1 MNNIDPVS
9 KSLRNI
15 NELRSPITPT
25 AVKDNSQT
33 CPKVIEKK
41 FFSSNEEIDIP
52 KPEIKILQT
61 EKQETPDTV
70 NSLKNT
76 NFLQTP
82 LETKDKPKPMLRT
95 QRKSLSGLF
104 PQSLIGTNSALKKI
118 ATGVLKSPTP
128 NNNFHELAETNRNN
142 NEVEIIQRNK
152 TINEI
157 NDMPPSQFYSTRS
170 LFGKSRKTV
179 VGIRKNTKVS
189 HEDLAENPYKEDEFM
204 KTNKFLQGIRKIDE
218 SEIPFSKM
226 GSSNNLLASG
236 RLIMGKNSMSEII
249 LTKDQMNL
257 AKNLNMKKNNVSI
270 SDRDHLASPPN
281 NTPNG
286 RRNSNRIR
294 MSIKKGEF
302 KNLMDKSA
310 SSNEDS
316 KKHLYNIAEIEI
328 AAVKNLSD

>member
-9 KSLRNI
+9 RSLRNI
-15 NELRSPITPT
+15 NELKSPITPT
-25 AVKDNSQT
+25 TIKDNSQT

-41 FFSSNEEIDIP
+41 FFSSNEEIDIL

-82 LETKDKPKPMLRT
+82 LETKDKPHKPMLRT

-104 PQSLIGTNSALKKI
+104 PQSVMGSNFPIKKI

-128 NNNFHELAETNRNN
+128 NNNFQELSETNRND

-157 NDMPPSQFYSTRS
+157 TDMPPSQFYSTRS

-179 VGIRKNTKVS
+179 LGIRKNTKFS
-189 HEDLAENPYKEDEFM
+189 HEDFVENPYKEDDFI
-204 KTNKFLQGIRKIDE
+204 KSNKFLQGIRKIDE

-226 GSSNNLLASG
+226 SSNNLLGSG

-249 LTKDQMNL
+249 LAKDQMNL

-302 KNLMDKSA
+302 KNMMDKSA
-310 SSNEDS
+310 ISNEDS
-316 KKHLYNIAEIEI
+316 RKHLYNIAEIEI
-328 AAVKNLSD
+328 AAVKNLSS